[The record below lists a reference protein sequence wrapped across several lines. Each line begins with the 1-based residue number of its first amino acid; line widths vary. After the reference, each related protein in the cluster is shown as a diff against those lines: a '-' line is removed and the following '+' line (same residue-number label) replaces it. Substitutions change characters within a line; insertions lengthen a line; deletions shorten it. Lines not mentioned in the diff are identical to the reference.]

1 MSLTIQ
7 QPQPHDLVSDTV
19 LVAGVAGGA
28 FEASFAYEIGE
39 GHDEVSGSFMSGDG
53 AGGHGQFQVEVDVS
67 GASFTQSLG
76 FVRVFTTSARDGS
89 VLDEVIVPVVFGSR
103 IVPGYTVYDE
113 YVVTSGDTLS
123 AIAATH
129 LGSAA
134 AFPKLVEANP
144 HTITNPNLIH
154 PGDVIRIPR

>member
-1 MSLTIQ
+1 MSLNIQ
-7 QPQPHDLVSDTV
+7 QPRPYDLVSDTV

-28 FEASFAYEIGE
+28 FEAHFAYEVGE
-39 GHDEVSGSFMSGDG
+39 GHDEVTGSFLAGDG
-53 AGGHGQFQVEVDVS
+53 GGGHGQFQIQVDVS
-67 GASFTQSLG
+67 GASFTRSLG

-89 VLDEVIVPVVFGSR
+89 VVDEVVVPVVFGSE

-113 YVVTSGDTLS
+113 YVVKSGDTLS
-123 AIAATH
+123 AIAAAR
-129 LGSAA
+129 LGSAS

-144 HTITNPNLIH
+144 HTITNPDLIH